1 MDLLDFLD
9 PFSGLL
15 DLALLRS
22 LLDLLFL
29 DLSSSESLDELL
41 RDLRFLEDFLN
52 QETKFR
58 LFKL

>member
-52 QETKFR
+52 QETKFT

>member
-52 QETKFR
+52 QETKFT
-58 LFKL
+58 LFKI